1 MKSPN
6 PQLLA
11 LIGFAAVQWAQDRI
25 GTSRHRAHYK
35 RVIAAGLVVH
45 EHCALYASAPRMRRA
60 LNTIAKHATI

>member
-1 MKSPN
+1 MKSPD
-6 PQLLA
+6 PQLFA

-45 EHCALYASAPRMRRA
+45 EHCALYASAPKMRRA
-60 LNTIAKHATI
+60 LETIARHAAV